1 MQSRKEKGRAP
12 YTKYGKAPFQYSDS
26 YQNWRVAAIA
36 GREQDRAHWAHQH
49 NKRFGPLSW
58 KTAA

>member
-36 GREQDRAHWAHQH
+36 GKEADRAHWAREHS
-49 NKRFGPLSW
+49 KRFGPQS
-58 KTAA
+58 TRPAA